1 MYDESIETQRI
12 YLKQLIQRYQ
22 KDVYDKYHLVFTH
35 SDWEPIDHV
44 YHETNKVKC
53 DFVKPNGNRCG
64 HLIKNEHI
72 FKKKNS
78 EDLMSLGIVCVSK
91 MLGISELAGKE
102 KRTIEKE
109 LNQLSEIEE
118 ILKVI
123 IENKEYSDPC
133 GNSEKYTKEEKELII
148 NRAKSLDVFPDDFKK
163 LEKEEIPFTNQQ
175 LSYLEKNSNNV
186 ISRQKELEK
195 MKKEKENSKNQRKH
209 DFSSQNDYQVE
220 YTSRN
225 ESENSKDSDFINQS
239 LKKIKDNYDERI
251 AALEHFGEAPY
262 YIDIES
268 GEIDNEVKAFVE
280 IIDYVLSKQK
290 FQTEISHADIF
301 KIYFEMKDV
310 SQTEKETIKSKYFHS
325 IIEYIVVEK
334 MDQYD
339 LRITYL
345 TLSKKA
351 FILKK
356 I

>member
-1 MYDESIETQRI
+1 MSKDELVSI
-12 YLKQLIQRYQ
+12 
-22 KDVYDKYHLVFTH
+22 
-35 SDWEPIDHV
+35 
-44 YHETNKVKC
+44 VKSG
-53 DFVKPNGNRCG
+53 FN
-64 HLIKNEHI
+64 
-72 FKKKNS
+72 NS
-78 EDLMSLGIVCVSK
+78 VD
-91 MLGISELAGKE
+91 
-102 KRTIEKE
+102 
-109 LNQLSEIEE
+109 
-118 ILKVI
+118 
-123 IENKEYSDPC
+123 
-133 GNSEKYTKEEKELII
+133 
-148 NRAKSLDVFPDDFKK
+148 
-163 LEKEEIPFTNQQ
+163 Q
-175 LSYLEKNSNNV
+175 LSYLEKNSDNV

-225 ESENSKDSDFINQS
+225 ESENSKDSNFISQS
-239 LKKIKDNYDERI
+239 LKKIKDDYDERI
-251 AALEHFGEAPY
+251 TALEHFEDVPY
-262 YIDIES
+262 YIDIDS
-268 GEIDNEVKAFVE
+268 GEIDNELKAFVE

-301 KIYFEMKDV
+301 KIYFEMKNV